1 MLAGGMVEPG
11 GGEPAML
18 SAYVVLAGA
27 TSGLSG
33 GSQRVFKVKGS
44 ASAPRVV
51 ELPPDTAVDMGAFE
65 RQVEGDLAPLLV
77 AGRMADNAVSLATP
91 DDVWMCELVRDHIK
105 ASVS

>member
-11 GGEPAML
+11 DGEPAML
-18 SAYVVLAGA
+18 SAYVVLAAGIN
-27 TSGLSG
+27 SLSG
-33 GSQRVFKVKGS
+33 GPLRVFKVKGS
-44 ASAPRVV
+44 ASAPHVV
-51 ELPPDTAVDMGAFE
+51 ELSPATTIDMGAFE

-91 DDVWMCELVRDHIK
+91 DEAWMCDLVREHIK

>member
-18 SAYVVLAGA
+18 SAYVVLAAGIN
-27 TSGLSG
+27 S
-33 GSQRVFKVKGS
+33 RVFKVKGS
-44 ASAPRVV
+44 ASAPHVV
-51 ELPPDTAVDMGAFE
+51 ELSPATTIDMGAFE

-91 DDVWMCELVRDHIK
+91 DDVWMCDLVRDHIK